1 MKELHSLSET
11 AVANVQRQELPP
23 SLSSCCNPH
32 LEWLVHHD
40 SLFRIR
46 AQELKKTLVAPIS
59 VSSVHAE
66 GGIACAAWKSSHG
79 YEESLLSEVSTQF
92 YDLNSLFSN
101 VMSLVKYSNCQL
113 LSRVVQDAKV
123 TILM

>member
-1 MKELHSLSET
+1 MASPPRFSLQ
-11 AVANVQRQELPP
+11 NQ
-23 SLSSCCNPH
+23 SS
-32 LEWLVHHD
+32 
-40 SLFRIR
+40 R
-46 AQELKKTLVAPIS
+46 AQEDFGAPIS

>member
-1 MKELHSLSET
+1 M
-11 AVANVQRQELPP
+11 
-23 SLSSCCNPH
+23 
-32 LEWLVHHD
+32 HD
-40 SLFRIR
+40 LDMIFCTFFFSIR
-46 AQELKKTLVAPIS
+46 AQERKKTWLAPIP

-66 GGIACAAWKSSHG
+66 GGIACTAWKSSHG

-92 YDLNSLFSN
+92 YDLNLLFSN

-113 LSRVVQDAKV
+113 LSRVVQGAEV